1 MPEDS
6 PSVEMQIQTNER
18 DLASA
23 LRELHL
29 WKLRAEGA
37 MQASGQ
43 VLREW
48 NTSTDESIYSGAL
61 EAMLGIYPYELSG
74 TFETWIS
81 LIHPDDR
88 PQYRRE
94 INRVL
99 VEGGPFD
106 AEYRARKVNGHFTLL
121 QELGYFITPFQ
132 GSSRV
137 LSSVIKDIS
146 QQREMEFRLRN
157 AQRVEAFSKL
167 TGGVAHDFNNML
179 SVIIGYAQI
188 MQEDFESDDENRLF
202 LSEIE
207 KAAIR
212 ASSLTNQLL
221 AFSKPPEIKRSIL
234 QVNDV
239 LVEIGKM
246 LRRLLGDQ
254 IELLVEPTAI
264 LPMVQVDRSQIEQ
277 AFINL
282 AVGAR
287 STMAGGGKILITTK
301 KFTLRKALLRDGHSL
316 TPGTYA
322 HICFIQFPNTP
333 EASSSNTGC
342 GTALSVI
349 EQNEGRLFMR
359 QIQSGDSRIDIYFP
373 AYQESPAPGA
383 PHSTKKQQKKSVV
396 LLVEDDTA
404 MRRFART
411 VLQRIGHTVLSASN
425 GEEALKVLDEHPKV
439 KPDLLLSD
447 MVMPRMGGLV
457 LAQKLTK
464 KFPNMAILLVSG
476 DPDQQPLAQ
485 QSQLD
490 FSFLRKPFA
499 TGDLISKVG
508 SLLHS

>member
-1 MPEDS
+1 MVLDF
-6 PSVEMQIQTNER
+6 PSADMQVQAKER
-18 DLASA
+18 DLESA

-61 EAMLGIYPYELSG
+61 EGILGIYPHELCG

-94 INRVL
+94 IDRVL
-99 VEGGPFD
+99 LEGGPFE
-106 AEYRARKVNGHFTLL
+106 AEYRARKTNGHFTLL
-121 QELGYFITPFQ
+121 QELGYFITPSQ
-132 GSSRV
+132 GSSMV

-146 QQREMEFRLRN
+146 QQREMEARLRN

-179 SVIIGYAQI
+179 SVIIGYSQI
-188 MQEDFESDDENRLF
+188 MQEDFESDDENLLF

-212 ASSLTNQLL
+212 ASALTNQLL
-221 AFSKPPEIKRSIL
+221 AFSKPPEIKRSVL
-234 QVNDV
+234 QANDV

-254 IELLVEPTAI
+254 IDLAFEPAAK

-287 STMAGGGKILITTK
+287 TAMANGGKILVTTK
-301 KFTLRKALLRDGHSL
+301 KIILRKALMRDGHSL
-316 TPGTYA
+316 TPGTYV
-322 HICFIQFPNTP
+322 HIGFSQFPNTP
-333 EASSSNTGC
+333 EASSSNTASA
-342 GTALSVI
+342 TVLSVI
-349 EQNEGRLFMR
+349 EQNDGWLFTR
-359 QIQSGDSRIDIYFP
+359 QMKSGNTRIDIYFP
-373 AYQESPAPGA
+373 AYQEASATDA

-396 LLVEDDTA
+396 LLVEDDSA

-411 VLQRIGHTVLSASN
+411 VLKRIGHTVLSASN
-425 GEEALKVLDEHPKV
+425 GEEALKVLDENPKL

-447 MVMPRMGGLV
+447 MVMPRMGGLA
-457 LAQKLTK
+457 LAEKLTK
-464 KFPNMAILLVSG
+464 KFPSMPILLVSG
-476 DPDQQPLAQ
+476 DPEQHPLALK
-485 QSQLD
+485 SQLD

-508 SLLHS
+508 SLLQS

>member
-1 MPEDS
+1 MSEDS
-6 PSVEMQIQTNER
+6 PSVDTQAQTKER
-18 DLASA
+18 DLESA

-48 NTSTDESIYSGAL
+48 DTSTDESIYSGAL
-61 EAMLGIYPYELSG
+61 EAILGIYPHELSG
-74 TFETWIS
+74 KFETWVS

-94 INRVL
+94 ISRVL
-99 VEGGPFD
+99 AEGGPFD
-106 AEYRARKVNGHFTLL
+106 AEYRARKANGHFTLL
-121 QELGYFITPFQ
+121 QELGYFITPSQ
-132 GSSRV
+132 GSSMV

-146 QQREMEFRLRN
+146 QQREMESRLRN

-179 SVIIGYAQI
+179 SVIIGYSQI

-212 ASSLTNQLL
+212 ASALTNQLL

-254 IELLVEPTAI
+254 IELVFEPSAI
-264 LPMVQVDRSQIEQ
+264 LPMVQIDRSQIEQ

-287 STMAGGGKILITTK
+287 TAMANGGRILITTK
-301 KFTLRKALLRDGHSL
+301 KFTLRKALLREGRSL

-322 HICFIQFPNTP
+322 HVCFSQFPIKP
-333 EASSSNTGC
+333 EAASSNTGS
-342 GTALSVI
+342 GTALTVI
-349 EQNEGRLFMR
+349 EQNDGRLFTR
-359 QIQSGDSRIDIYFP
+359 QMKSGHIRIDIYFP
-373 AYQESPAPGA
+373 AYQESPAADA
-383 PHSTKKQQKKSVV
+383 PPSTKKQQKKSVV

-425 GEEALKVLDEHPKV
+425 GEEALKVLAEHPKV

-447 MVMPRMGGLV
+447 MVMPRMGGLA
-457 LAQKLTK
+457 LAEKLTK
-464 KFPNMAILLVSG
+464 KFPNMRILLVSG
-476 DPDQQPLAQ
+476 DPEQQPLAQ

-490 FSFLRKPFA
+490 FSFLRKPLA

-508 SLLHS
+508 SLLQA

>member
-1 MPEDS
+1 MPHDS
-6 PSVEMQIQTNER
+6 SSAEMQDQTNER
-18 DLASA
+18 NFESA

-61 EAMLGIYPYELSG
+61 EAILGIYPHELSG

-99 VEGGPFD
+99 LEGGPFA
-106 AEYRARKVNGHFTLL
+106 AEYRARKANGHFTLL
-121 QELGYFITPFQ
+121 QELGYFITPYQ
-132 GSSRV
+132 GSGRV

-146 QQREMEFRLRN
+146 QQREMESRLRN

-179 SVIIGYAQI
+179 SVIIGYSQI
-188 MQEDFESDDENRLF
+188 MQEDFDSDDENRLF

-239 LVEIGKM
+239 LLEIGKM

-254 IELLVEPTAI
+254 IELVVEPADI

-287 STMAGGGKILITTK
+287 STMGNGGKILVTTK
-301 KFTLRKALLRDGHSL
+301 RFTLRKALLRDGRSL

-322 HICFIQFPNTP
+322 HICFSQFPNSS
-333 EASSSNTGC
+333 EASSSNSGS

-349 EQNEGRLFMR
+349 EQNDGRLFMR
-359 QIQSGDSRIDIYFP
+359 QMKYGNSRIDIYFP
-373 AYQESPAPGA
+373 AYQEPLTPKTPA
-383 PHSTKKQQKKSVV
+383 STKKQQKKSVI

-411 VLQRIGHTVLSASN
+411 VLQRIGHTVFSASN
-425 GEEALKVLDEHPKV
+425 GEEALKVLDENPKV
-439 KPDLLLSD
+439 KPALLLSD
-447 MVMPRMGGLV
+447 MVMPRMGGLA
-457 LAQKLTK
+457 LAEKLTK
-464 KFPNMAILLVSG
+464 KFPNMPILFVSG
-476 DPDQQPLAQ
+476 DPEQHPLAQ
-485 QSQLD
+485 QSQLE

-508 SLLHS
+508 SLLQS